1 MDGSIEDIQKLRGH
15 NLPFFDHLQSYIPQH
30 GHFFNLNVY
39 KNRRF
44 CKPSI
49 HMLSTYFLNAP
60 LKNNAYCAM
69 HTFYLSILTEIVF
82 CYYRFLDF
90 LWENFFMLWKTCL
103 LVETGIKKIW
113 SLYNSFIDMTDL
125 SQGFPYSFY
134 WIYVRSVNATTFI
147 DMYYYF
153 VVISA
158 LHMHTLIVN
167 FESWIRWIIETISEM
182 KGKQGM

>member
-15 NLPFFDHLQSYIPQH
+15 NLPFFDHSHTQH

-90 LWENFFMLWKTCL
+90 LWGNFFMSSRWNRDKKVLKIIQLIHCYDRFVTGFSSIHFIGYKICQCQHSL
-103 LVETGIKKIW
+103 ICITILYLPDALMIALVAW
-113 SLYNSFIDMTDL
+113 NNL
-125 SQGFPYSFY
+125 
-134 WIYVRSVNATTFI
+134 
-147 DMYYYF
+147 
-153 VVISA
+153 
-158 LHMHTLIVN
+158 
-167 FESWIRWIIETISEM
+167 
-182 KGKQGM
+182 

>member
-15 NLPFFDHLQSYIPQH
+15 NLPFFDHLHTQH
-30 GHFFNLNVY
+30 GYFFNLNGC

-44 CKPSI
+44 CKPSRCI

-90 LWENFFMLWKTCL
+90 LWEGIYYGVKNLSSSWNRDKKDLKIIQLIHWYDRFVTGFSLFIL
-103 LVETGIKKIW
+103 LDI
-113 SLYNSFIDMTDL
+113 
-125 SQGFPYSFY
+125 
-134 WIYVRSVNATTFI
+134 RSVNATTFI
-147 DMYYYF
+147 DMYYYVF
-153 VVISA
+153 CSNI
-158 LHMHTLIVN
+158 
-167 FESWIRWIIETISEM
+167 
-182 KGKQGM
+182 